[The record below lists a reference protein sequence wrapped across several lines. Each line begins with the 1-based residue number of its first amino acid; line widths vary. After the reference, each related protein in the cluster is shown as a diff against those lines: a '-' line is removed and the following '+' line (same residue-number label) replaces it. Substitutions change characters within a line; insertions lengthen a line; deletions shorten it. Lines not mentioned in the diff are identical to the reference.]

1 MENIIW
7 SGEARGVVRCGVS
20 NIKMVN
26 ITIPLLQPGDCLSTP
41 GGGPQVLSLS
51 LPPPPL
57 SQYFLSSL
65 DSPVMT
71 TFTTCLWRIS
81 VLPTLVTT
89 PLLSSMSAVEA
100 PFLTALSG
108 ESFPL
113 LDEVSI
119 SFFTVTALPG
129 ESFCSIQRKLN

>member
-51 LPPPPL
+51 LPPPPSL
-57 SQYFLSSL
+57 SVFSLQLGQPGDDDIYNVSVENLSATNTGD
-65 DSPVMT
+65 DSVA
-71 TFTTCLWRIS
+71 FFNVR
-81 VLPTLVTT
+81 
-89 PLLSSMSAVEA
+89 
-100 PFLTALSG
+100 SG
-108 ESFPL
+108 G
-113 LDEVSI
+113 SI
-119 SFFTVTALPG
+119 SNCT
-129 ESFCSIQRKLN
+129 IR